1 MADDEMTAQI
11 GDMID
16 FSANGDFNKANNIFN
31 DIMAGRIQ
39 SALDQEKV
47 ALANQVYNGGDED
60 QMELPLEDDEEYSDE
75 ELEAAADEVA
85 DAVMFMLNSNG
96 EGIVYEMRMWRK
108 SR

>member
-16 FSANGDFNKANNIFN
+16 FSANGEFNKANNIFN

-47 ALANQVYNGGDED
+47 ALANQIYNDGDEN

-75 ELEAAADEVA
+75 ELDAAADEVA
-85 DAVMFMLNSNG
+85 DAEDLDDEEDLDDS
-96 EGIVYEMRMWRK
+96 EER
-108 SR
+108 

>member
-11 GDMID
+11 GDLID

-85 DAVMFMLNSNG
+85 DAEDLDDESDD
-96 EGIVYEMRMWRK
+96 EEETEEEK
-108 SR
+108 

>member
-75 ELEAAADEVA
+75 ELEAAADEVT
-85 DAVMFMLNSNG
+85 DSEDLDDDT
-96 EGIVYEMRMWRK
+96 EEEMPEEETEEEN
-108 SR
+108 